1 MVLSPSQRLTRALF
15 FRCFLFF
22 APRTAAAGANRM
34 EAACRAWQRQKRAH
48 SLSLVWGTQN
58 TRTCRK
64 VKQDEEKGAFEGDP
78 SALKA
83 KKKKGFEILCC

>member
-1 MVLSPSQRLTRALF
+1 
-15 FRCFLFF
+15 
-22 APRTAAAGANRM
+22 M